1 MTHPSKTSFF
11 HSVWYNLL
19 FWPKPTI
26 MLAVALLQHRPRIQG
41 RRNHKMHSSS
51 SHSKLLDTLEWLN
64 STEEDRF
71 SWPATRSIEAIRR
84 KEEERIGYRQ
94 AFSLDA
100 DRIIHSRAYTRYID
114 KTQVFC
120 LVSNDHITHRV
131 LHVQL
136 VSRIARTV
144 GRFLGLNEDLIEAIA
159 LGHDIG
165 HAPFGHDGENF
176 LADLC
181 LRHDLPPFQHN
192 VQSVRFLDYLERK
205 GRGWNL
211 SLQTLDGILC
221 HDGEIHANR
230 IKPASVKD
238 FAAMDRELELK
249 KDNPDYKLAPMT
261 LEGCVVRMAD
271 TVAYIGRDIEDA
283 ILLGLIKRED
293 IPQACKKK
301 LGCTNGE
308 IVYTLVTDLINNS
321 SIPDDTDGGR
331 GHIGFSEEV
340 GNHLHILKTFNYS
353 NIYLHPTTKTN
364 LPLIKNCYETLFDH
378 YLSQLRKGTTTE
390 PVDIMTDMDQ
400 DYLDKHSPAAM
411 VCDFIAGMTDDFF
424 LKQAVTVGCEVP
436 EKQ

>member
-1 MTHPSKTSFF
+1 MQAPNPHNS
-11 HSVWYNLL
+11 LL
-19 FWPKPTI
+19 P
-26 MLAVALLQHRPRIQG
+26 MLDH
-41 RRNHKMHSSS
+41 
-51 SHSKLLDTLEWLN
+51 LN
-64 STEEDRF
+64 MIEKEILS
-71 SWPATRSIEAIRR
+71 PAATRSTDAVRR
-84 KEEERIGYRQ
+84 KKEERTGYRQ

-136 VSRIARTV
+136 VSRIARTI
-144 GRFLGLNEDLIEAIA
+144 GRFLKLNEDLIEAIA

-181 LRHDLPPFQHN
+181 LQHGLPPFQHN
-192 VQSVRFLDYLERK
+192 IQSVRFLNHLERK

-230 IKPASVKD
+230 ITPGTVKD
-238 FAAMDRELELK
+238 FDSLDYKLGQKTKDLK
-249 KDNPDYKLAPMT
+249 YKLAPMT
-261 LEGCVVRMAD
+261 FEGCVVRMAD

-283 ILLGLIKRED
+283 ILLKLIQRED
-293 IPQACKKK
+293 IPKTCREK
-301 LGCTNGE
+301 LGSTNGE
-308 IVYTLVTDLINNS
+308 IVYTLVTDLIRNS
-321 SIPDDTDGGR
+321 FIPTDSNSR
-331 GHIGFSEEV
+331 DGHIGFSQEIADYLQE
-340 GNHLHILKTFNYS
+340 LKKFNYK

-364 LPLIKNCYETLFDH
+364 LPLIQNCYETLFAH
-378 YLSQLRKGTTTE
+378 YLTQLKNGQTTK
-390 PVDIMTDMDQ
+390 PVDIMTDMDAN
-400 DYLDKHSPAAM
+400 YLASHKPAAM
-411 VCDFIAGMTDDFF
+411 VCDYISGMTDNFF
-424 LKQAVTVGCEVP
+424 LKQAATVGCKVP

>member
-1 MTHPSKTSFF
+1 MYASNTNIS
-11 HSVWYNLL
+11 LL
-19 FWPKPTI
+19 PT
-26 MLAVALLQHRPRIQG
+26 LTQ
-41 RRNHKMHSSS
+41 
-51 SHSKLLDTLEWLN
+51 LN
-64 STEEDRF
+64 RAEEERF
-71 SWPATRSIEAIRR
+71 SFAASRSADAIRR
-84 KEEERIGYRQ
+84 KKEDRIGYRQ

-176 LADLC
+176 LAELC
-181 LRHDLPPFQHN
+181 VKHGLPPFQHN
-192 VQSVRFLDYLERK
+192 IQSVRFLDHLERK

-221 HDGEIHANR
+221 HDGEIHANK
-230 IKPASVKD
+230 ISPGPVKD
-238 FAAMDRELELK
+238 FSGLDKELDQK
-249 KDNPDYKLAPMT
+249 KNNPKYKLAPMT

-283 ILLGLIKRED
+283 ILLNLIQRED
-293 IPQACKKK
+293 IPKTCREQ
-301 LGCTNGE
+301 LGSTNGE
-308 IVYTLVTDLINNS
+308 VVYTLVTDLINNS
-321 SIPDDTDGGR
+321 FIPRSKHDPTGY
-331 GHIGFSEEV
+331 IGFSREIADQ
-340 GNHLHILKTFNYS
+340 LQILKKFNYK
-353 NIYLHPTTKTN
+353 NIYLHPKTKTN
-364 LPLIKNCYETLFDH
+364 LPLIRNCYKNLFDH
-378 YLSQLRKGTTTE
+378 YLKQLENGRAVKSI
-390 PVDIMTDMDQ
+390 DLMTDMDHS
-400 DYLDKHSPAAM
+400 YLASHTPAAM
-411 VCDFIAGMTDDFF
+411 VCDYIAGMTDNFF
-424 LKQAVTVGCEVP
+424 LKQASNIGCKIP